1 MENAFLDSDTG
12 SVETDAFDS
21 LARFVISE
29 HTIEEALQLVVD
41 LARPAVGE
49 ADAVGISLLR
59 KGGVMTAAATGPR
72 VLAVDLL
79 QYQAGS
85 GPCLQA
91 MRDGEVQIVRAM
103 LTEPR
108 WPDFTNKALY
118 EGVQSILACP
128 LKIGDEVLG
137 ALNFY
142 SSQEQGFDSRAVSV
156 GEAFALRA
164 SVLLLNVIRY
174 QAASQLASQLE
185 EALQSRAVIDQA
197 KGILME
203 REKISSDEAFDR
215 LKLSSQHSNIKVR
228 ELAQRIVAEVAGID
242 H

>member
-1 MENAFLDSDTG
+1 MENTFLDPETG
-12 SVETDAFDS
+12 RVETDPFDV
-21 LARFVISE
+21 LARFLISE
-29 HTIEEALQLVVD
+29 HTIEQALQLVVD

-59 KGGVMTAAATGPR
+59 KGGVVTAASTGPR
-72 VLAVDLL
+72 ALAVDYL
-79 QYQAGS
+79 QYEAGA

-91 MRDGEVQIVRAM
+91 IRDGQVQVVPSL

-128 LKIGDEVLG
+128 LKTNDEVLG

-142 SSQEQGFDSRAVSV
+142 SSQEQGFDARAVSV
-156 GEAFALRA
+156 GEAFAVRA
-164 SVLLLNVIRY
+164 SVLLFNVSRY

-203 REKISSDEAFDR
+203 RERISSDEAFER
-215 LKLSSQHSNIKVR
+215 LKVGSQRSNIKVR
-228 ELAQRIVAEVAGID
+228 ELAQRIVAEVAERD
-242 H
+242 R

>member
-1 MENAFLDSDTG
+1 MENAFLDPDTDNAEAG
-12 SVETDAFDS
+12 AFDA

-29 HTIEEALQLVVD
+29 HTIEQALQLVVD

-49 ADAVGISLLR
+49 ADAVGVSLLR
-59 KGGVMTAAATGPR
+59 KGSVMTAAATGPR
-72 VLAVDLL
+72 TLAVDHL

-91 MRDGEVQIVRAM
+91 IKDGEVQIVRAM
-103 LTEPR
+103 LTESR

-128 LKIGDEVLG
+128 LKTDGEVLG

-142 SSQEQGFDSRAVSV
+142 SSHEQGFDSRAVSV
-156 GEAFALRA
+156 GEAFAVRA
-164 SVLLLNVIRY
+164 SVLLLNVSRY
-174 QAASQLASQLE
+174 QAASELASQLE

-215 LKLSSQHSNIKVR
+215 LKLGSQHSNIKVR
-228 ELAQRIVAEVAGID
+228 ELAQRIVAGVAEID